1 MSLAFFSMNNQA
13 TVPTTVKIK
22 TAAFLTSSTITM
34 AVISSVSVMVSINP
48 VPALSVAG

>member
-1 MSLAFFSMNNQA
+1 MNNQA

-22 TAAFLTSSTITM
+22 TAAFLTSSSTITM